1 MATTFSREDVL
12 AQRLRSC
19 YQLERNIVAAHL
31 QRRTG
36 YRVPACWDIPRKR
49 ANSMQRASVWH
60 KLARF
65 CDKQKFNPFQLI
77 RWAVSVHRL
86 GFDRPP
92 EPNQL
97 LNPSLME
104 SFELDLPKME
114 EWIGIEFKM
123 EMERFSEE
131 FHSAKIGPEDSKA
144 NKRRAFGW
152 ALNHVQPL
160 TAHCLAARRRGKFCR
175 EIAEKTQNAAMY
187 QFLWYPEA
195 YQSHWARII
204 PPGFAS
210 IAQLYYL
217 GLLLDQS

>member
-1 MATTFSREDVL
+1 MCSSELMELRDDSDSQKTFFNQEGVTVMATTFSREDVL

-92 EPNQL
+92 
-97 LNPSLME
+97 
-104 SFELDLPKME
+104 
-114 EWIGIEFKM
+114 
-123 EMERFSEE
+123 
-131 FHSAKIGPEDSKA
+131 
-144 NKRRAFGW
+144 
-152 ALNHVQPL
+152 
-160 TAHCLAARRRGKFCR
+160 
-175 EIAEKTQNAAMY
+175 
-187 QFLWYPEA
+187 
-195 YQSHWARII
+195 
-204 PPGFAS
+204 
-210 IAQLYYL
+210 
-217 GLLLDQS
+217 